1 MKRAPQT
8 NSRRR
13 KDRARVRG
21 SIKLNEVMIIAEREG
36 LLRGERTEV
45 VRGRMPEALVARA
58 KKRTGINS
66 NTVLIQVAL
75 ANIEMCIRDRCSS
88 SAESD
93 CNTGTNSS
101 SVTSPSPITMTSAP
115 ASRYSSM

>member
-1 MKRAPQT
+1 LKHAPQT
-8 NSRRR
+8 NSQRR

-21 SIKLNEVMIIAEREG
+21 SIKLNEIMIIAEREG

-66 NTVLIQVAL
+66 NTDLIQVAL
-75 ANIEMCIRDRCSS
+75 ANIAVEDDYADWLLSRR
-88 SAESD
+88 
-93 CNTGTNSS
+93 GT
-101 SVTSPSPITMTSAP
+101 VSPEADLEF
-115 ASRYSSM
+115 